1 MRTTNW
7 YVITGAPCSGKSAVI
22 GGLEQLGYRVVH
34 EVARAFI
41 DEELQKGKDIAQ
53 IKADILSF
61 ERHIIDTKLAIEKSL
76 PDDMLIFFDR
86 GVPDSIA
93 YYILEGLSPDYP
105 TEKSKLTQY
114 KKIFSFNRLKLEK
127 DRVRSED
134 DKVAARL
141 NRLLTESYQML
152 GYSVVHVPLLSVEKR
167 INYILNHLY

>member
-41 DEELQKGKDIAQ
+41 DEELQKGKGIAQ

-61 ERHIIDTKLAIEKSL
+61 ERHILDTKFAIEKSL
-76 PDDMLIFFDR
+76 PDDALIFLDR

-114 KKIFSFNRLKLEK
+114 KKIFSLERLKLEK
-127 DRVRSED
+127 DRVRLED

-141 NRLLTESYQML
+141 DRLLTESYQML
-152 GYSVVHVPLLSVEKR
+152 GYSVVHVPLLSVEER
-167 INYILNHLY
+167 IDYILNHLC

>member
-22 GGLEQLGYRVVH
+22 GGLEQRGYRVVH

-41 DEELQKGKDIAQ
+41 DEELQKGKEIAQ

-61 ERHIIDTKLAIEKSL
+61 ERHIIDTKLSIEKSL

-114 KKIFSFNRLKLEK
+114 KKIFFFERLKFEK

-134 DKVAARL
+134 DKIATEL
-141 NRLLTESYQML
+141 DRLLTESYQML
-152 GYSVVHVPLLSVEKR
+152 GYSVVHVPLLSVEER
-167 INYILNHLY
+167 IDYILNYL